1 MAAIKAVKAIKPIKA
16 VKAIKAVDDYVIAC
30 RSYKRATVFPEKTYR
45 MLSHNGL
52 TDRLYIFVAN
62 KEEKDLY
69 EAALKDQG
77 YKQIVIGKLGG
88 ANAINA
94 ICNFFPKG
102 QRILFVDDD
111 LNRFFT
117 FDKEGTYTKDSK
129 ALHRYIEDG
138 FDSIDRYDMGAFT
151 FSFLSNKFYLKGKP
165 FKEFRPFILA
175 GNFFGTRNDPAM
187 ITTKPYTSHADDS
200 QRTCR
205 YIDHYGG
212 ILVYWWG
219 GFDTHY
225 GKEEGGLQAS
235 GDRGSAAERLKKTEE
250 ISWRMYEEDPLIRA
264 YCQEPTLMGG
274 DTLYSLKL
282 KTLPQ
287 IRKAQNERGVP
298 IRHATWD
305 WWTRNPNK

>member
-1 MAAIKAVKAIKPIKA
+1 MAI
-16 VKAIKAVDDYVIAC
+16 KAIKAIKAIDDYVIAC

-62 KEEKDLY
+62 KEEKELY
-69 EAALKDQG
+69 EAALKGQV
-77 YKQIVIGKLGG
+77 YKQIVVGKLGG
-88 ANAINA
+88 ANAIKA
-94 ICNFFPKG
+94 ICNFFPPG

-111 LNRFFT
+111 LARFFT
-117 FDKEGTYTKDSK
+117 FSEDGTYTKDSK

-138 FDSIDRYDMGAFT
+138 FDAIDRYDLGAFT

-175 GNFFGTRNDPAM
+175 GNFFGTRNDPAL

-205 YIDHYGG
+205 YIDKYGG
-212 ILVYWWG
+212 VLVYWWG
-219 GFDTHY
+219 GFDTQY

-264 YCQEPTLMGG
+264 YCQEPMLMGG
-274 DTLYSLKL
+274 GSLYSLKL

-287 IRKAQNERGVP
+287 IRKAQAERGAP
-298 IRHATWD
+298 LRHATWD
-305 WWTRNPNK
+305 WHSKKPLDS